1 MTLFLVIE
9 IVPNS
14 LVVSQ
19 MNPVNIPVIAQFSQ
33 KLCLQKG
40 VASYWSLH
48 MISYYI
54 EFSLVHYELQSGKN
68 RLAWKVLVLTI
79 CEG

>member
-19 MNPVNIPVIAQFSQ
+19 MNPVNIPVIAHFL
-33 KLCLQKG
+33 KNY
-40 VASYWSLH
+40 ASKKELLH
-48 MISYYI
+48 I
-54 EFSLVHYELQSGKN
+54 EVF
-68 RLAWKVLVLTI
+68 T
-79 CEG
+79 